1 MKRKAADIALTASRF
16 SSLVG
21 VDRNEILNRLEEAK
35 AEPVGRKNGGNEY
48 TLRDLFHA
56 AIGGD
61 IQEQRL
67 RKLRAEADHLEL
79 SLRTKHRELVPVSES
94 VETVVQCAW
103 DIRAHILSMPI
114 PHADQ
119 DALIMGLQKVSDIWQ
134 ARIDAEKLAT
144 EDSAT
149 D

>member
-1 MKRKAADIALTASRF
+1 MKRKAEDIALTASRF
-16 SSLVG
+16 SALVG

-35 AEPVGRKNGGNEY
+35 AEPVGRKNGGNTY
-48 TLRDLFHA
+48 SLRDLFHA

-79 SLRTKHRELVPVSES
+79 SLRTKRRELVPVSES

-103 DIRAHILSMPI
+103 DTPLIASGIIEPIMSETLVPWRNGYEAAKTAKYDARKLSR
-114 PHADQ
+114 
-119 DALIMGLQKVSDIWQ
+119 G
-134 ARIDAEKLAT
+134 
-144 EDSAT
+144 
-149 D
+149 

>member
-1 MKRKAADIALTASRF
+1 MKRKPDQISLTASRF
-16 SSLVG
+16 SALVG

-35 AEPVGRKNGGNEY
+35 AEPVGRKNGGMEY
-48 TLRDLFHA
+48 SLRDLFHA

-61 IQEQRL
+61 VMEQRL

-79 SLRTKHRELVPVSES
+79 SLRTKRRELVPISES

-103 DIRAHILSMPI
+103 DIRAAILALPL
-114 PHADQ
+114 PHEDQ
-119 DALIMGLQKVSDIWQ
+119 DRMILQLQKLSEVWQ
-134 ARIDAEKLAT
+134 ARADAEKPN
-144 EDSAT
+144 D